1 MEPSSSQAYGFRHLG
16 LWQKAQGFAVEV
28 ARLVDSLPRRRSSDV
43 AGSQLVRAA
52 TSIAANVAEGHG
64 RFTLP
69 AYRNHLSIAKGSACE
84 AQSWLDLL
92 LRLGHVDAAA
102 AQHLDGLCGELIAAL
117 TRRIRSLEQQE
128 KERRVRDD
136 GPYYEIEGE
145 DRGVGPKV
153 PGFQGSKV
161 PGSQGPV
168 V

>member
-1 MEPSSSQAYGFRHLG
+1 MEPSSSQAYGFQQLG

-52 TSIAANVAEGHG
+52 TSIVANIAEGHG

-84 AQSWLDLL
+84 ARSWLDLL

-102 AQHLDGLCGELIAAL
+102 AQYLDGLCAELIAAL

-128 KERRVRDD
+128 KERRVREDAS
-136 GPYYEIEGE
+136 YYEIEGE
-145 DRGVGPKV
+145 DTEI
-153 PGFQGSKV
+153 GSKV
-161 PGSQGPV
+161 PRFPGSQAPRSQGPV

>member
-1 MEPSSSQAYGFRHLG
+1 MEPSSSQAYGFRQLG

-28 ARLVDSLPRRRSSDV
+28 ARLVNSLPHRRSSDV

-52 TSIAANVAEGHG
+52 TSIAANIAEGHG

-69 AYRNHLSIAKGSACE
+69 AYRNHLSIAKGTACE

-102 AQHLDGLCGELIAAL
+102 AQYLDGLCGELIAAL

-128 KERRVRDD
+128 KERRVREA
-136 GPYYEIEGE
+136 GSHHKTE
-145 DRGVGPKV
+145 DREIGSKV
-153 PGFQGSKV
+153 PGFQGT
-161 PGSQGPV
+161 V

>member
-1 MEPSSSQAYGFRHLG
+1 MEPSSSQAYGFRQLG
-16 LWQKAQGFAVEV
+16 LWQKAQGFAAEV

-52 TSIAANVAEGHG
+52 TSLAANIGEGHG

-92 LRLGHVDAAA
+92 LRLGHVDAASA
-102 AQHLDGLCGELIAAL
+102 RHPDGLCGELIAAL

-128 KERRVRDD
+128 KDRRVRET
-136 GPYYEIEGE
+136 GSYYETETE
-145 DRGVGPKV
+145 DREI
-153 PGFQGSKV
+153 GSKV
-161 PGSQGPV
+161 PGFPGSV